1 MTSDPTDA
9 IDTGPFL
16 VEGLV
21 EAFADAAEALHRP
34 GPVRPKAQWAVET
47 IRRVAGARLV
57 AYVDLGKARS
67 RVRAASGASLAEARQ
82 VIGGPAEDLVEE
94 ARDSGKPAQLDVEI
108 DGTPT
113 TVVAIPVAGTD
124 GEGVRAVIVAVP
136 PPEDSADPVGWI
148 TEAIALHLG
157 VAFDTSQTVL
167 RLSQLEAAR
176 EEIVQRL
183 QDAVRAPAPHVEGAE
198 LGVHYQPADPGA
210 PIGGD
215 LYDWYVLPD
224 GDLHIAVVD
233 VTGKG
238 VTATKDA
245 LAVTHALRVLVLEE
259 VPMERLIE
267 RADAVFSQAHEEMM
281 ATLVLARYSPDTGRV
296 RIVSGGHPPPLVI
309 SSSKGAEFLESRGVP
324 IGWPRAGSTNLI
336 EHTLEVNDTLVL
348 YTDGVIEA
356 TGDVIRGLDD
366 LAAAAREVARY
377 PASYLARGLVDRALS
392 GASRRDDSV
401 VLALRHRVLDHPA
414 QPMLGPF
421 VYRFSPSTATV
432 PLVRHFFHDWLRHQP
447 VDPDLHEDLLFVATE
462 LCGNSVRAASGAPG
476 SIQLRAEIDRG
487 AVVIEIEDDGEGY
500 QLDPENTPPQPDAEA
515 GRGLFLVRALT
526 DEVTVERRDD
536 HTFTRC
542 VMASAILPDRAEG
555 GEDGE
560 DGED

>member
-1 MTSDPTDA
+1 MTPVTSEPTDA

-16 VEGLV
+16 LESLI

-47 IRRVAGARLV
+47 IRRVAGAQLV
-57 AYVDLGKARS
+57 AYVDLEKTRS
-67 RVRAASGASLAEARQ
+67 RVRAAAGASLAEARK
-82 VIGGPAEDLVEE
+82 VVAEQAGDLVEQ
-94 ARDSGKPAQLDVEI
+94 ARESAKPAQLTVDV
-108 DGTPT
+108 GGAPT
-113 TVVAIPVAGTD
+113 TVVAIPVLGTD

-136 PPEDSADPVGWI
+136 PPEESADPVGWL

-157 VAFDTSQTVL
+157 IAFDTSQTVL

-176 EEIVQRL
+176 EEVVQRL
-183 QDAVRAPAPHVEGAE
+183 QDAVRAPAPDVEGAE
-198 LGVHYQPADPGA
+198 LGVYYQPADPGA

-238 VTATKDA
+238 VSATKDA

-259 VPMERLIE
+259 VPMERLVE
-267 RADAVFSQAHEEMM
+267 RADAVFAQGHEELM
-281 ATLVLARYSPDTGRV
+281 ATLVVARYSPDTGRV
-296 RIVSGGHPPPLVI
+296 RIVSGGHPPPLAI
-309 SSSKGAEFLESRGVP
+309 SASTAVEFLESRGVP

-336 EHTLEVNDTLVL
+336 EHTLEVNDVLVL

-356 TGDVIRGLDD
+356 TGNVIRGLDD
-366 LAAAAREVARY
+366 LAAAARDVARY
-377 PASYLARGLVDRALS
+377 PAPYLARGLVDRALS

-401 VLALRHRVLDHPA
+401 VLVLRHRVLDHPA
-414 QPMLGPF
+414 EPVLGPF

-447 VDPDLHEDLLFVATE
+447 VDPELHEDLLFVATE
-462 LCGNSVRAASGAPG
+462 LCSNSVRAASGAPG

-487 AVVIEIEDDGEGY
+487 AVVLEIEDDGEGY
-500 QLDPENTPPQPDAEA
+500 ELDPENTRPQPDAEA

-526 DEVTVERRDD
+526 DEVTVERRDG

-542 VMASAILPDRAEG
+542 VMASAVLPDRSDEG
-555 GEDGE
+555 GAED
-560 DGED
+560 

>member
-1 MTSDPTDA
+1 MSEPADA
-9 IDTGPFL
+9 LDTGPFL
-16 VEGLV
+16 IESLV

-47 IRRVAGARLV
+47 IRRVTGARLV
-57 AYVDLGKARS
+57 TYVGLEKARS
-67 RVRAASGASLAEARQ
+67 RVRAAAGSSLAEARQ
-82 VIGGPAEDLVEE
+82 LAGGAARDLVEQ
-94 ARDSGKPAQLDVEI
+94 ARDTGEPAQGDVPI
-108 DGTPT
+108 DGSPHA
-113 TVVAIPVAGTD
+113 VVAIPVSGTER
-124 GEGVRAVIVAVP
+124 EGVRAVIVAVP
-136 PPEDSADPVGWI
+136 PPEESADPVGWI

-157 VAFDTSQTVL
+157 IAFDTSQTVL

-176 EEIVQRL
+176 EEVVQRL
-183 QDAVRAPAPHVEGAE
+183 QDAVRAPAPEVEGAE

-215 LYDWYVLPD
+215 LYDWYLLPG

-233 VTGKG
+233 VAGKG

-267 RADAVFSQAHEEMM
+267 RADAVFAQGQEELM
-281 ATLVLARYSPDTGRV
+281 ATLVVARYTPDSGRV
-296 RIVSGGHPPPLVI
+296 RIVSGGHPPALVI
-309 SSSKGAEFLESRGVP
+309 SASNGEEFLESRGVP

-336 EHTLEVNDTLVL
+336 ERTLDVNDTLVL

-366 LAAAAREVARY
+366 LAAAARDVARY
-377 PASYLARGLVDRALS
+377 PAPYLARGLVDRALS

-401 VLALRHRVLDHPA
+401 VLVLRHRVLDHPIE
-414 QPMLGPF
+414 PVLGPF

-447 VDPDLHEDLLFVATE
+447 VDPELHEDLLFVATE
-462 LCGNSVRAASGAPG
+462 LCSNSVRAASGAPG
-476 SIQLRAEIDRG
+476 SIQLRAEVDHG
-487 AVVIEIEDDGEGY
+487 AVVLEIEDDGEGY
-500 QLDPENTPPQPDAEA
+500 ELDPENTPPQPDAEA

-526 DEVTVERRDD
+526 DEVTVERGDGR
-536 HTFTRC
+536 TFTRC
-542 VMASAILPDRAEG
+542 VMASAILPDRNEG
-555 GEDGE
+555 GEE
-560 DGED
+560 D

>member
-9 IDTGPFL
+9 VDTGPFL
-16 VEGLV
+16 VESLV

-47 IRRVAGARLV
+47 IRRVTGAQLV
-57 AYVDLGKARS
+57 AYVDLAKTRS
-67 RVRAASGASLAEARQ
+67 RVRAASGASLADARQ
-82 VIGGPAEDLVEE
+82 VVNGPASSVVEG
-94 ARDSGKPAQLDVEI
+94 ARDSGKPAQLAVDVA
-108 DGTPT
+108 GSPT
-113 TVVAIPVAGTD
+113 TVVAIPVAGPER
-124 GEGVRAVIVAVP
+124 EGVRAVIVAVP

-157 VAFDTSQTVL
+157 IAFDTSQTVL

-176 EEIVQRL
+176 EEVVQRL
-183 QDAVRAPAPHVEGAE
+183 QDAVRAPIPEAEGAE

-215 LYDWYVLPD
+215 LYDWYLLPD

-233 VTGKG
+233 VAGKG

-267 RADAVFSQAHEEMM
+267 RADAVFAQAQEELM
-281 ATLVLARYSPDTGRV
+281 ATLVVARYSPETGRV

-309 SSSKGAEFLESRGVP
+309 SASNGVEFLESRGVP
-324 IGWPRAGSTNLI
+324 IGWPRAGSRNLI
-336 EHTLEVNDTLVL
+336 EHTLDVNDTLVL

-366 LAAAAREVARY
+366 LAAAALDVARY

-392 GASRRDDSV
+392 GALRRDDSV
-401 VLALRHRVLDHPA
+401 VLAVRHRVLDHPA
-414 QPMLGPF
+414 EPVLGPF

-447 VDPDLHEDLLFVATE
+447 VDPELHEDLLFVATE
-462 LCGNSVRAASGAPG
+462 LCSNSVRAASGAPG
-476 SIQLRAEIDRG
+476 SIELRAAIDG
-487 AVVIEIEDDGEGY
+487 GSVVVEIEDDGEGY
-500 QLDPENTPPQPDAEA
+500 ELDPDNTPPQPDAEA

-526 DEVTVERRDD
+526 DEMTVERRED

-542 VMASAILPDRAEG
+542 VMASAVLPDRGHA
-555 GEDGE
+555 D
-560 DGED
+560 DDRR